1 MINLLRKLIAKI
13 DETPIILAHHPM
25 CGKFEDHYFNIR
37 GRSICIGCFTV
48 YPSVI
53 VAFIFMFFLYPNL
66 NISFVNILFISI
78 VLLIINFLRFVPRLS
93 HKQTIP
99 LNIVLGTSISL
110 AFFSVL
116 QAPDFY
122 TQLYVLVFIFL
133 VGSIFTFYKGWRVF
147 LECKKCQEYAN
158 FPYCKEIRNN
168 SKNNN

>member
-13 DETPIILAHHPM
+13 DDTPIILAHHPM

-53 VAFIFMFFLYPNL
+53 VAFIFMFFLYPRI
-66 NISFVNILFISI
+66 NISYVSILFISI
-78 VLLIINFLRFVPRLS
+78 VLLIINFLRFIPRMS
-93 HKQTIP
+93 HKHVLL

-116 QAPDFY
+116 KAPDFY
-122 TQLYVLVFIFL
+122 TRLYLLGFIFAT
-133 VGSIFTFYKGWRVF
+133 GSFFSFYKGWRIF
-147 LECKKCQEYAN
+147 LECKKCQEFAN

-168 SKNNN
+168 SKNHN